1 MNARPCAKVEVTD
14 AEGLVSM
21 ASDMQR
27 FNEQI
32 IDEFRANEGRVAMFA
47 GYPMVILHT
56 LGAKTDQVRLIPLV
70 LTVSDG
76 ERILF
81 ASFAGSKHHPAW
93 VHNLRAQPRIKVELA
108 EGLFEARIEECDPAD
123 AARRVEHQAELSPQ
137 FKAYV
142 SAAHPRQIPVF
153 LIHLMTSAV
162 EPVYE

>member
-1 MNARPCAKVEVTD
+1 VNARPCAKVEVTE
-14 AEGLVSM
+14 AEGWVTM
-21 ASDMQR
+21 ATDMQQ
-27 FNEQI
+27 FNQQI

-70 LTVSDG
+70 LTVSGD

-81 ASFAGSKHHPAW
+81 ASFAGSKQHPAW

-108 EGLFEARIEECDPAD
+108 EGLFEARIEECHPAE
-123 AARRVEHQAELSPQ
+123 AARRVENQAKLSPQ

-142 SAAHPRQIPVF
+142 EAAHPRQIPVF
-153 LIHLMTSAV
+153 LIHLMTSA
-162 EPVYE
+162 EGPIHA